1 MPQLVSGRF
10 DPLTD
15 DTLFIRIDHEWF
27 KGQLRWSPHILRGP
41 AAPRTKRTQKEHTY
55 ARFFTRHN
63 STGRYCWERVL
74 AMGILSVCLSV
85 TTRYGFKALWDRDSG
100 SSPCDS
106 LGSVVS
112 YEIIWCHSV
121 KRFPSNV
128 GIKEGTP
135 LRNPYFT
142 IIGSSSVKTVADRHR
157 LVAYHN
163 KHCRRAFQRY
173 QHRWPWTTLNPPNWC
188 PITNVVYSYFAQKQ
202 HMSCPVAMC
211 HSLSHRESKLHA
223 ACQKAEE
230 KFVDTRVDRE
240 AWRFGAYNGLVREV
254 RDTDSASYRNFLRMN
269 DDSFDILLQKVSPL
283 ITRQD
288 ARMRR
293 AISPAERLAVTLRYL
308 ATRKHS
314 VYSLRHWLMITYRAL
329 PLKRL
334 VTLTTSRNISYKI
347 VKYIFFPKSY
357 INTKN
362 YVYFWTKIV
371 SQSGHF

>member
-157 LVAYHN
+157 LAAYHN

-211 HSLSHRESKLHA
+211 HSVSHRESKLHA
-223 ACQKAEE
+223 ACQKAKE

-240 AWRFGAYNGLVREV
+240 AWRFGAYNEWSSSR
-254 RDTDSASYRNFLRMN
+254 
-269 DDSFDILLQKVSPL
+269 SP
-283 ITRQD
+283 
-288 ARMRR
+288 
-293 AISPAERLAVTLRYL
+293 
-308 ATRKHS
+308 
-314 VYSLRHWLMITYRAL
+314 RHWFSFVQELLAHER
-329 PLKRL
+329 RL
-334 VTLTTSRNISYKI
+334 VWYSAAESVSTDHTPRHKDAKSNFASRKACRDAALLSN
-347 VKYIFFPKSY
+347 P
-357 INTKN
+357 
-362 YVYFWTKIV
+362 
-371 SQSGHF
+371 